1 MLFDEATSALD
12 PERVGEV
19 LEVMRALAHE
29 RDLTIVVVTHQI
41 GVARAIADR
50 ICFMENG
57 KILEQGVPAAIL
69 DRPQNDRT
77 RAFLRAVHPG

>member
-1 MLFDEATSALD
+1 
-12 PERVGEV
+12 V

-29 RDLTIVVVTHQI
+29 RDLTIIVVTHQI

-57 KILEQGVPAAIL
+57 KIVEQGAPGPLL
-69 DRPQNDRT
+69 DSPQNDRT
-77 RAFLRAVHPG
+77 RAFLRAVHLE